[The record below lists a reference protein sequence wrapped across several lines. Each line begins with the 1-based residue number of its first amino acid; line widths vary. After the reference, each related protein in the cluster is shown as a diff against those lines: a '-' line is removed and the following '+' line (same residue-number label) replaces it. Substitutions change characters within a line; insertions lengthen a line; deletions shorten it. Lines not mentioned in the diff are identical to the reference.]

1 MGDSEFPSLKATKLL
16 QILKKQLG
24 YTVVKGSRKG
34 GGSHCDLVADG
45 RKKIRWAFH
54 NKVSVPPRSV
64 KSVLVDQAGLTVEEA
79 KEVLGIV

>member
-16 QILKKQLG
+16 KVLRKIG
-24 YTVVKGSRKG
+24 YSYEPGSRE
-34 GGSHCDLVADG
+34 GGSHCNLVAEG
-45 RKKIRWAFH
+45 RNRIRWAFH

-64 KSVLVDQAGLTVEEA
+64 KSVLVDQAGLSVEEA

>member
-24 YTVVKGSRKG
+24 YTLVPGTRK
-34 GGSHCDLVADG
+34 GSHCTLEAEG
-45 RKKIRWAFH
+45 RKRIRWAFH
-54 NKVSVPPRSV
+54 NKVSIPPRSV

-79 KEVLGIV
+79 KEVLGY